1 MWKYLYL
8 TTLLLSS
15 VMACA
20 KLELKSD
27 RSKADGRAGNDSGN
41 NTPGSIDS
49 FDSEGK
55 GTSPSGSQ
63 ADPNIAPVT
72 PKGSL
77 GRMVVIADSI
87 GTGLL
92 ADTNLTTG
100 EESVRYVLREYGNK
114 ITSLLSDLTKEKE
127 PSKGDLKS
135 FYLPGSS
142 GYASTEVDW
151 SFPRELEKLGYS
163 FDEVVNKSEAGL
175 TAYSGKGFVDKIE
188 AEEASS
194 YDTVFVALGH
204 NDVCGEASV
213 EDLLNNYRAF
223 LEVSLEKF
231 SQARFVV
238 TLPAN
243 ISGIMDHDLTIPVDI
258 PLIGFDISCSSV
270 RRAYCPA
277 MAGTIASV
285 NNKVTALREGIQNL
299 SQELLSER
307 GVSVLSSLEKDQ
319 IEATDLS
326 IDCFHPSEEGQKKIA
341 KVLAEE
347 FSRNPPEL

>member
-8 TTLLLSS
+8 TALLLSS

-20 KLELKSD
+20 KLELKAD
-27 RSKADGRAGNDSGN
+27 RSKADKRGGT
-41 NTPGSIDS
+41 TPGSIDG
-49 FDSEGK
+49 EGK

-63 ADPNIAPVT
+63 ADPNTPVT

-100 EESVRYVLREYGNK
+100 DESVRYVLREYGDK
-114 ITSLLSDLTKEKE
+114 ITSLLRRLSREEE
-127 PSKGDLKS
+127 PSKDDLKR

-142 GYASTEVDW
+142 GYASTAVDVDW

-175 TAYSGKGFVDKIE
+175 TAYSGKEFVDKIE
-188 AEEASS
+188 ADEASS

-204 NDVCGEASV
+204 NDVCGETSV
-213 EDLLNNYRAF
+213 QDLLKNYREF
-223 LEVSLEKF
+223 LKVGLDKF
-231 SQARFVV
+231 SEARFVV

-243 ISGIMDHDLTIPVDI
+243 ISGIMAHDLTIPVDI

-277 MAGTIASV
+277 MAGTSISV
-285 NNKVTALREGIQNL
+285 DSKVTALREGIKNL

-326 IDCFHPSEEGQKKIA
+326 IDCFHPSEDGQKKIA

-347 FSRNPPEL
+347 FSQNPPEL